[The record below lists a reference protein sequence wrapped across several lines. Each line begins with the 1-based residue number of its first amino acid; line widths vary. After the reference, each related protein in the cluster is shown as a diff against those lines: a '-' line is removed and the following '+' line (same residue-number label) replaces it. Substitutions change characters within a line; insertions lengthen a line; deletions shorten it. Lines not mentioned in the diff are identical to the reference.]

1 MNYQTLCNT
10 LAKYIP
16 FPLVEDVAN
25 LIVEHKVLLK
35 IKNPRSSK
43 LGDYR
48 SPAFNGQH
56 TISIN
61 KDLNSYSFAI
71 TLLHEL
77 AHLLC
82 FNKHKGRVKPHGLEW
97 KYFFINLAQPYLAK
111 NIFPDDVQQALE
123 NYFIN
128 PAASTC
134 ADPHLLKVLSK
145 YDKNPSVLVEEV
157 VEGEIFELENG
168 RTFLMGKK
176 RRTRYSCI
184 CQDTKREYLV
194 SGVAKIKRIV

>member
-1 MNYQTLCNT
+1 M
-10 LAKYIP
+10 AKYIP
-16 FPLVEDVAN
+16 LPLVEGVAN

-35 IKNPRSSK
+35 IKKPRSSK

-48 SPAFNGQH
+48 SPAFNGRH

-61 KDLNSYSFAI
+61 KDLNQYAFAV

-82 FNKHKGRVKPHGLEW
+82 FNQFRGRVKPHGLQW
-97 KYFFINLAQPYLAK
+97 KCIFIELANPYLQQEV
-111 NIFPDDVQQALE
+111 FPKDVQTALE
-123 NYFIN
+123 NYFRN

-134 ADPHLLKVLSK
+134 GDPYLLKVLGK
-145 YDKNPSVLVEEV
+145 YDKEPSVLVETV
-157 VEGEIFELENG
+157 AEGMVFELENG
-168 RTFLMGKK
+168 RTFLMGKR

-184 CQDTKREYLV
+184 CQDSKREYLV